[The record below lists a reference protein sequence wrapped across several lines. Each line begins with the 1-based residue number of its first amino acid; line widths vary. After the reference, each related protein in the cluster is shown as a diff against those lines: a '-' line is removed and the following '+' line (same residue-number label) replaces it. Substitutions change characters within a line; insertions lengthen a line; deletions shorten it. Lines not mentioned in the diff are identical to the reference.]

1 MASDPKGGIVLFAV
15 GGTMLLWAYFYGLS
29 TMADSDIIS
38 QALDYIFAFVALY
51 LIGYGLWMIIRSA
64 LDVQTKT

>member
-29 TMADSDIIS
+29 TVANNDIIS

-51 LIGYGLWMIIRSA
+51 LIGYGLWMVIRSA
-64 LDVQTKT
+64 LDVQAKA